1 MEEGGFFI
9 IHAGKVTELVLK
21 GTQFMCASIAQW
33 QSISLVNQRSWAQS
47 LLEAAILKLYIP
59 EKGKVWN
66 NFVTPTWFKHTAFW
80 SGDRCTTVA
89 PWSQLL
95 SGPTE
100 IWTCIAGFKVQSANH
115 YTIGP
120 YVISLSLQAKQL
132 LTPVSI
138 RQPKIN
144 VSCRVRTS
152 DLVQC
157 MWSTHDNHYTK
168 ETLPLDP
175 THFYLGY
182 CLQLTSLSSLTW
194 KTLLIG

>member
-33 QSISLVNQRSWAQS
+33 QSISLVNQRSWVQS
-47 LLEAAILKLYIP
+47 LLVAAILKLNIS

-66 NFVTPTWFKHTAFW
+66 NFVTPTWFEHTAIW
-80 SGDRCTTVA
+80 SGVRHTTVVTR
-89 PWSQLL
+89 SQLL
-95 SGPTE
+95 SCPTE

-138 RQPKIN
+138 SSPKLMFPAGFEPVTLCSACEAHVIITTLRKLFHLTQPTFILVI
-144 VSCRVRTS
+144 VSS
-152 DLVQC
+152 
-157 MWSTHDNHYTK
+157 W
-168 ETLPLDP
+168 LPFHHLP
-175 THFYLGY
+175 GRH
-182 CLQLTSLSSLTW
+182 CW
-194 KTLLIG
+194 